1 MVLRTTRA
9 LLPGDR
15 IATSRADHEGVVLR
29 PLRIT
34 AMPLRELVTREVAAV
49 RPVGHRFLSRHVV
62 EFTDGARSQPVSAQ
76 AGWQLSP
83 TPVHRVIDLTDGADL
98 TDQVS
103 DLLAEGSDPTGAPL
117 TGRRGVAVRS
127 PRRRRPAARGTAAR
141 VVERVPGP
149 LSR

>member
-29 PLRIT
+29 PLT
-34 AMPLRELVTREVAAV
+34 VTVMPLRELVTREVASV
-49 RPVGHRFLSRHVV
+49 RTVGRRFLVRHVV
-62 EFTDGARSQPVSAQ
+62 EFTDGATSQPVSGH

-83 TPVHRVIDLTDGADL
+83 ATVDRVVDLTDGADL
-98 TDQVS
+98 AEQVL
-103 DLLAEGSDPTGAPL
+103 DLREAAL
-117 TGRRGVAVRS
+117 TGRRAAPARS

-141 VVERVPGP
+141 VVGRVPGL